1 MIEKDYAAAGEHF
14 RKAAERQEKVF
25 GDGGDPPIWWY
36 PVRRSLAAA
45 LLAQGQVVPALG
57 QARAVL
63 AKWPDDPM
71 SLVVAAQAEEALGR
85 ADFAARDRAAARA
98 GWGSGDPMKVS
109 LDLI

>member
-1 MIEKDYAAAGEHF
+1 
-14 RKAAERQEKVF
+14 
-25 GDGGDPPIWWY
+25 
-36 PVRRSLAAA
+36 
-45 LLAQGQVVPALG
+45 
-57 QARAVL
+57 VL

-98 GWGSGDPMKVS
+98 GWGSGDPAKVS